1 MSSPHQSASIG
12 LGISGNA
19 RRPSSPVCQSSFLTL
34 FITVSGVVGIVISSL
49 GGRTPNEAM
58 GCSRFTASG
67 FPGWRVVPLFCAPFL
82 CPNQEECSK
91 KELFESEV
99 AQCKALDSQCGETTQ
114 GFEGGPPGLS
124 DVLSVGDPLQRH
136 VMTFIA
142 GKAWCES
149 RGFWGLELLFS
160 LGEIWTSWF
169 HT

>member
-1 MSSPHQSASIG
+1 M
-12 LGISGNA
+12 
-19 RRPSSPVCQSSFLTL
+19 
-34 FITVSGVVGIVISSL
+34 
-49 GGRTPNEAM
+49 
-58 GCSRFTASG
+58 
-67 FPGWRVVPLFCAPFL
+67 PLFCAPFL

-160 LGEIWTSWF
+160 LGEIWTS
-169 HT
+169 